1 MNLSFA
7 NPELLLL
14 LPAPARVAWWRRRA
28 GRGAIRYSSV
38 GLFRGMPSARWPV
51 IAGEGGRLLALLAV
65 VIGMAGPR
73 TPDLKTR
80 LMTQGITVM
89 LVLDT
94 SGSMEEQTFEWQPG
108 SPAITRREAAKRVFR
123 LFIAGGEGPDAIRFE
138 GRSTERGTDAIG
150 LVTFSTWPQTVCP
163 PTLNHSVTLEILD
176 RVAPASA
183 IDTATNIG
191 DALAEGILRL
201 GNASTSRR
209 VLILLSDGEH
219 NYDLADPERAPL
231 KPRQAAK
238 LAASRGIPIY
248 AIDTG
253 GDPADGAAGEQR
265 RAGREV
271 NEQIAGITGG
281 RSFVAN
287 DGARLREVCRE
298 IDELERQPVVSP
310 VYRRYHDFSPWLV
323 GAGAGLAIVVFTL
336 ERTRWRRFP

>member
-14 LPAPARVAWWRRRA
+14 LPAPALVAWWRRRA

-150 LVTFSTWPQTVCP
+150 LVTFSTWPQ
-163 PTLNHSVTLEILD
+163 LSG
-176 RVAPASA
+176 VAPRIVERCSLPLTGPACVNRIYTDLAVIAVTPDGLLVTDLLAGMSEADLQATVAAPLRFAPGCRRLRASA
-183 IDTATNIG
+183 A
-191 DALAEGILRL
+191 
-201 GNASTSRR
+201 
-209 VLILLSDGEH
+209 
-219 NYDLADPERAPL
+219 
-231 KPRQAAK
+231 
-238 LAASRGIPIY
+238 
-248 AIDTG
+248 
-253 GDPADGAAGEQR
+253 
-265 RAGREV
+265 
-271 NEQIAGITGG
+271 
-281 RSFVAN
+281 
-287 DGARLREVCRE
+287 
-298 IDELERQPVVSP
+298 
-310 VYRRYHDFSPWLV
+310 
-323 GAGAGLAIVVFTL
+323 
-336 ERTRWRRFP
+336 